1 MSAILRP
8 DFPAK
13 PHRINARAGA
23 SPSDVEKVHNSV
35 DLIFSL
41 CLGALQGQLENL
53 AENLPFK
60 LERADVYDVIRDAR
74 SDILG
79 RLEKAQDRLC
89 DE

>member
-13 PHRINARAGA
+13 PHRIPIAGA

-35 DLIFSL
+35 DLIFAM
-41 CLGALQGQLENL
+41 ALSALMGQLGNL

-60 LERADVYDVIRDAR
+60 LECDDVYDVIRDAR

>member
-8 DFPAK
+8 EFPK
-13 PHRINARAGA
+13 PPHRIPIRGA
-23 SPSDVEKVHNSV
+23 SPEDVCLVANSV
-35 DLIFSL
+35 DLIFNL
-41 CLGALQGQLENL
+41 ALGALQGQLENL

-74 SDILG
+74 SDMLG
-79 RLEKAQDRLC
+79 RLEAAQDRLC